1 MIFKQLN
8 KQSIRTSIL
17 AGALALLS
25 ACIPAAVG
33 VIAVTSIDLLK
44 ERRTVG
50 TYIDDNLIEASIMK
64 EVFKDPSLGRSVH
77 ISSTVLNGV
86 ALLTGEVST
95 DLQKKRAG
103 EIANSFQGINQV
115 VNQLDLVGKSSLTS
129 RTNDSLITAKVKT
142 ELIRDKAVDSTNIKI
157 VTERGVV
164 YLLGIVKPVE
174 GETAINLAKTV
185 SGVTRIVK
193 VFMQP
198 TK

>member
-1 MIFKQLN
+1 MTFKQLN

-17 AGALALLS
+17 AGGIALLS

-33 VIAVTSIDLLK
+33 VVAVTSIDLLK

-77 ISSTVLNGV
+77 ISSTVMNGV

-95 DLQKKRAG
+95 DLQKKRAE
-103 EIANSFQGINQV
+103 EIANSFQGVNQV

-142 ELIRDKAVDSTNIKI
+142 ELIRDKAVDSTNIKV

-164 YLLGIVKPVE
+164 YLLGIVKPIE
-174 GETAINLAKTV
+174 GETAINLAKKV

-193 VFMQP
+193 VFMQSG
-198 TK
+198 K

>member
-193 VFMQP
+193 VFMPP

>member
-1 MIFKQLN
+1 MIFKQTN
-8 KQSIRTSIL
+8 KQSFRTSLL
-17 AGALALLS
+17 AGGIMLLS
-25 ACIPAAVG
+25 ACIPATVG
-33 VIAVTSIDLLK
+33 IIAVTSIDLIK

-64 EVFKDPSLGRSVH
+64 EVFTDKTLGRSVH
-77 ISSTVLNGV
+77 VSTTILNGV

-95 DLQKKRAG
+95 DQQKKRVE
-103 EIANSFQGINQV
+103 EIANSFQGVNQV
-115 VNQLDLVGKSSLTS
+115 VNQLELVGKSSLTS

-142 ELIRDKAVDSTNIKI
+142 ELIRDKAVDSTNIKV

-185 SGVTRIVK
+185 SGVVRIVK

-198 TK
+198 SE